1 MEGTL
6 SGFFKVLFCLKD
18 PFLGFNR
25 LSGPVMVVAL
35 GFTTGELASVTLR
48 LMLMLTPFPES
59 GEIVESTGSSLDS
72 TLEPIEDQEL
82 VTQALATLRFKL
94 ESTTSVLLQVSLL
107 ALRLPESVFTQLSTH
122 TFSSSLFPLESSVMT
137 ASKLASTGCVA
148 SEAEVCGDD
157 SNPART
163 VLNPP

>member
-35 GFTTGELASVTLR
+35 GFTTSELASVTLR

-59 GEIVESTGSSLDS
+59 GEKVESAGSSLDL
-72 TLEPIEDQEL
+72 TPEPIEDQEL

-94 ESTTSVLLQVSLL
+94 EFTTSVLLQVSR
-107 ALRLPESVFTQLSTH
+107 AVGLPESVFTQLSTH

-148 SEAEVCGDD
+148 
-157 SNPART
+157 
-163 VLNPP
+163 